1 MKKILCLIM
10 MLLLI
15 PLGCN
20 IDQTGCE
27 TVEELPSVGSEDNLR
42 RLVKERKVYGMGGMG
57 LATEAAMGG
66 SPLSYS
72 TTNLQVGG
80 VDEADIVKTD
90 GKYLYHI
97 AGPKVLITLA
107 HPASSLR
114 VVREIEHDGFTPITL
129 YLDECNLV
137 IIGLQQQV
145 VEEEN
150 WERFLLPGWST
161 NTRVLVYDISDTD
174 KFFLSR
180 DISLDGF
187 TIASRKLDNYLYLV
201 NSRYVG
207 WLDGEEDVL
216 RPWYS
221 DALAGGEKKYIGYD
235 DIHYFPQGELSD
247 YLLMAALDLDTG
259 VINVETYLGWAQ
271 NVYMSRENLYVAA
284 YDGSNTSV
292 YKFSAGDSLDYRGKG
307 EVSGYP
313 LNQFAMDE
321 HQGCFRIAT
330 TVDEEGEEL
339 SSNVYILDS
348 RMSVVGAIRNIA
360 PGERIFSARFMGDT
374 GYLVTFETVD
384 PLFVLDLADPRAPKI
399 TGELKIPGFSN
410 YLHPLDDRN
419 LLGIGQDTQ
428 VGSMEGIEFVVPKG
442 LKLAIF
448 DVGDANNPRE
458 RHVQTVGGSGT
469 WSDALYDHRAVFYH
483 EGVLAFCA
491 GIAGG
496 KGEEFQFLFHGALFF
511 DVDVDKGIKETGR
524 ITHIAGDAECAWFE
538 QPFSA
543 VKRVV
548 QIEDVYYTL
557 SDSAVMAHSN
567 SFELLGRLEL
577 PGLDWDLWP

>member
-1 MKKILCLIM
+1 MRKFLCLLVL
-10 MLLLI
+10 LLLI
-15 PLGCN
+15 PPGCN
-20 IDQTGCE
+20 VEQTGCE

-57 LATEAAMGG
+57 LATEAAMGN
-66 SPLSYS
+66 SPPSHS
-72 TTNLQVGG
+72 TTNLQVTG

-90 GKYLYHI
+90 GEYLYHI

-107 HPASSLR
+107 HPASSMR
-114 VVREIEHDGFTPITL
+114 VVREIEHDGFTPTTL
-129 YLDECNLV
+129 YLDDCYLIV
-137 IIGLQQQV
+137 IGLQQ
-145 VEEEN
+145 EMEGED
-150 WERFLLPGWST
+150 WGERFLLPGWST
-161 NTRVLVYDISDTD
+161 STRVMAYDINDPEKLT
-174 KFFLSR
+174 LSR

-187 TIASRKLDNYLYLV
+187 TITSRKQGKFIYLV

-207 WLDGEEDVL
+207 WLDGEEDIL

-221 DALAGGEKKYIGYD
+221 DALTGGEKKYIKYK

-247 YLLMAALDLDTG
+247 YLLMATLDLDTG
-259 VINVETYLGWAQ
+259 DVNVETYLGWAQ
-271 NVYMSRENLYVAA
+271 NVYMSRDNLYVAA

-292 YKFSAGDSLDYRGKG
+292 YKFSAGDSLDYQGKG

-321 HQGCFRIAT
+321 HGGYFRIAT

-339 SSNVYILDS
+339 GSNVYILDS
-348 RMSVVGAIRNIA
+348 RMSMVGAIRNIA

-384 PLFVLDLADPRAPKI
+384 PLFVMDLGDPGAPKI

-410 YLHPLDDRN
+410 YLHPLDDWS

-496 KGEEFQFLFHGALFF
+496 KEEEFQFLFHGALFF
-511 DVDVDKGIKETGR
+511 DVDVDKGFKEIGR
-524 ITHIAGDAECAWFE
+524 ITHITGDAECAWFE

-543 VKRVV
+543 IKRVV
-548 QIEDVYYTL
+548 QIDDVYYTL
-557 SDSAVMAHSN
+557 SDSAVMAHSK
-567 SFELLGRLEL
+567 SFKLLSRLEL
-577 PGLDWDLWP
+577 PALDSDLLP